1 MFGLRK
7 TRLVGRPEECYYLM
21 TDASLPPPLPTSAL
35 VHTDGQ
41 VYPNV
46 MMEHAYTSVDSRY
59 LAPSKTQEPGHTVR
73 GLPTPSCLFFRG
85 KMLLVSYSQN
95 AFLQRRS
102 VLQIATHIVCSY
114 SLWKR

>member
-1 MFGLRK
+1 MFILP
-7 TRLVGRPEECYYLM
+7 LEAMSVPYY
-21 TDASLPPPLPTSAL
+21 TAL
-35 VHTDGQ
+35 HVSTAALIII
-41 VYPNV
+41 
-46 MMEHAYTSVDSRY
+46 MEAYVT
-59 LAPSKTQEPGHTVR
+59 
-73 GLPTPSCLFFRG
+73 TPSCLFFRG